1 MSETIKEIKDKRNQK
16 NFDPNVMIRIKARAE
31 IKIIEEKDGQSIGV
45 VEAYVSIFDNV
56 DLVGDIIRR
65 GAFSESLNAKMPKGV
80 WMHNW
85 DEPIAKTL
93 TAYEDDKGLFIRGQF
108 NLETQRGK
116 EAYSDIKF
124 GIIDEFSIGFKILD
138 YEWDEQDNRIIKKV
152 KLYEWSPVLAGAN
165 PDTELVSVKSEK
177 KAEKMIDFVEV
188 DNETKVVKLFYR
200 GGLKQTIKMSN
211 KYISYLQALN
221 GEGKKVDSLADNQK
235 VLRIRQIVKQI
246 DKGAEY
252 LLRIIKY

>member
-1 MSETIKEIKDKRNQK
+1 MSEKIKEAISKKD
-16 NFDPNVMIRIKARAE
+16 FDLNSMIRIKAKAE
-31 IKIIEEKDGQSIGV
+31 IKIVEEKDGQLMGV

-65 GAFSESLNAKMPKGV
+65 GAFMESLIAKMPKGV

-93 TAYEDDKGLFIRGQF
+93 KAYEDEKGLFIRGQF

-177 KAEKMIDFVEV
+177 RAEKMIDFVEV
-188 DNETKVVKLFYR
+188 DNETKTVKLFYR
-200 GGLKQTIKMSN
+200 GGVKQVIKMSN

-252 LLRIIKY
+252 LLRIIKN